1 MIPGSS
7 SGYAR
12 SNLSVGAALLTI
24 EVNIRDAYP
33 GQLILLKTRFPEMIF
48 PRMITDKDTSS
59 KTLDG
64 IDFLPW
70 QTCTF
75 ETTIEKPDN
84 PDNPGL
90 KIGFFSPSPT
100 VSMHPVSRLP
110 PAAKSVGILTGQGL
124 SLATAQRTFAYQV
137 HFYAKSTEAGKE
149 S

>member
-70 QTCTF
+70 QTCPIGTA
-75 ETTIEKPDN
+75 IEKPEN
-84 PDNPGL
+84 PDL
-90 KIGFFSPSPT
+90 KIGFFLSIPGGSDASCFQ
-100 VSMHPVSRLP
+100 V
-110 PAAKSVGILTGQGL
+110 AAGREVGRDLNWAGL
-124 SLATAQRTFAYQV
+124 SLATDQRAFSYQV
-137 HFYAKSTEAGKE
+137 NFYTKSTKA
-149 S
+149 SR